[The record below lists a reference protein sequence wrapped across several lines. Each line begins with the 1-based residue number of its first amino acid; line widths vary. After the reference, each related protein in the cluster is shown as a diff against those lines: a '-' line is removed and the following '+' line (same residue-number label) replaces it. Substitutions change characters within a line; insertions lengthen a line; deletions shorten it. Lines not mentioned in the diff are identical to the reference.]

1 MPSRLNGGPIGSR
14 GALHRY
20 TERVP
25 WKPRNFF
32 WLLRR
37 SLIAT
42 FDDGCIGTAKGAAY
56 SALLSFFP
64 VITSAATILVQSHF
78 QFVSNTLESGLSEI
92 VPPGSEDLVVQQ
104 FRVTGARPIALLVT
118 AGLISVWA
126 ASGVIKSLIEGFH
139 AAYRVPRSRGFLHQT
154 GVAMGLVLAATLP
167 LFGASFLLVFGGQI
181 ERLVA
186 GRIHGDPSLTQFAP
200 VWQWVVRLGRYTL
213 AFAGVV
219 SATAALYYFGPYRE
233 QRWRYVWPGAV
244 LATIFWLLATSGFA
258 WYTRNIAHYN
268 VMYGSIG
275 AAIALLVWMYVMA
288 LVALIGCEFNAVYER
303 AVRR

>member
-1 MPSRLNGGPIGSR
+1 V
-14 GALHRY
+14 HW
-20 TERVP
+20 T
-25 WKPRNFF
+25 PRTIF

-64 VITSAATILVQSHF
+64 VITSAATILIQSHAE
-78 QFVSNTLESGLSEI
+78 FVSRTLENGLSEI

-104 FRVTGARPIALLVT
+104 FRITGARPLTLLIV
-118 AGLISVWA
+118 AGLVSLWA

-139 AAYRVPRSRGFLHQT
+139 AAYRLPRSRHFLHQT
-154 GVAMGLVLAATLP
+154 WVTMGLVLFATVPILC
-167 LFGASFLLVFGGQI
+167 ASFLVVFGGQV
-181 ERLVA
+181 EHLVLNWMKV
-186 GRIHGDPSLTQFAP
+186 DPLLNPLTP
-200 VWQWVVRLGRYTL
+200 VWQWVSRLARYL
-213 AFAGVV
+213 FAF
-219 SATAALYYFGPYRE
+219 SATVAGTAGLYYYGPYRE
-233 QRWRYVWPGAV
+233 QRWRFVWPGAV
-244 LATIFWLLATSGFA
+244 LATLFWLLATSGFA

-288 LVALIGCEFNAVYER
+288 LVALIGCEFNAALER
-303 AVRR
+303 SAAR